1 MHIKNIVVYL
11 YKKLK
16 LNKMKKVY
24 FEGTKI
30 KEFKT
35 QKDLDNFFEKNK
47 NRYLMKEVFINNS
60 FGVEYKQ
67 LLKF

>member
-1 MHIKNIVVYL
+1 
-11 YKKLK
+11 
-16 LNKMKKVY
+16 MKKVY

-47 NRYLMKEVFINNS
+47 NRYQMKEVFINNS